1 MKLIL
6 YIAFLVFI
14 IGAVVLA
21 IMYRMYDDQDI
32 E

>member
-21 IMYRMYDDQDI
+21 IMYRVYDDQDI

>member
-21 IMYRMYDDQDI
+21 IMYRMHDDKDI